1 MALYAPLSQFHPTD
15 VSPLT
20 VLPVCRSANALTFL
34 ALIEISLEPS
44 KPTPAIFRAVFSFV
58 AVAALPDSSPERPP
72 LNVCRLVQVFAVLSN
87 GIFSPLVPS
96 SRKPRFLRIASVSS
110 ERYFFPLL
118 ATIAV

>member
-1 MALYAPLSQFHPTD
+1 M
-15 VSPLT
+15 
-20 VLPVCRSANALTFL
+20 TFL

-96 SRKPRFLRIASVSS
+96 SRKPRF
-110 ERYFFPLL
+110 
-118 ATIAV
+118 

>member
-1 MALYAPLSQFHPTD
+1 M
-15 VSPLT
+15 
-20 VLPVCRSANALTFL
+20 TFL

-72 LNVCRLVQVFAVLSN
+72 LNVCLLVQVFAVLSN

>member
-1 MALYAPLSQFHPTD
+1 MNKPTSVTGKSEFIVMDIFPIMSLISRISQFHPTD

-58 AVAALPDSSPERPP
+58 AVAALPDSFPRKATAE
-72 LNVCRLVQVFAVLSN
+72 CLSIGP
-87 GIFSPLVPS
+87 GI
-96 SRKPRFLRIASVSS
+96 RCT
-110 ERYFFPLL
+110 E
-118 ATIAV
+118 